1 VQVDTWGKTS
11 LKCLYAAGEVAATG
25 LHGANRLASTSL
37 LEGLVWG
44 VRAAKDIAGNFNGN
58 KAYKE
63 SDIPPWQ
70 FPERIEEVDPALIHQ
85 DWVSIKSTMW
95 NYVGIIRTVRRL
107 QRAWADI
114 GYLKNRIDD
123 FYRRAQ
129 LVPMV
134 IDLRNGVRTA
144 RIVAEAA
151 LKNNVSRGAHF
162 IR

>member
-1 VQVDTWGKTS
+1 VDTWGKTS

-44 VRAAKDIAGNFNGN
+44 IRAAKDIAANFNGN
-58 KAYKE
+58 KPYKE

-107 QRAWADI
+107 ERAWADI

>member
-1 VQVDTWGKTS
+1 MAVP
-11 LKCLYAAGEVAATG
+11 
-25 LHGANRLASTSL
+25 R
-37 LEGLVWG
+37 
-44 VRAAKDIAGNFNGN
+44 KDR
-58 KAYKE
+58 E
-63 SDIPPWQ
+63 S
-70 FPERIEEVDPALIHQ
+70 DPALIQQ

-95 NYVGIIRTVRRL
+95 NYVGIIRTTRRL
-107 QRAWADI
+107 ERAWADI
-114 GYLKNRIDD
+114 WYLKNRVDD

-162 IR
+162 IK